1 MKVGAGGLQSQI
13 LYEGLAVLRPD
24 VVAEKELSLARNRT
38 WPEEELVR
46 LVEELNLAAALF
58 NYPYR
63 FRVERDRSGR
73 IGIFRYREGKEEA
86 EEITPEEAKALKE
99 KLQPKGEGLDARA

>member
-1 MKVGAGGLQSQI
+1 MGAGGLQSQI
-13 LYEGLAVLRPD
+13 MYEGLAILRPD
-24 VVAEKELSLARNRT
+24 VAAEKELSLARNRT

-58 NYPYR
+58 NYSHR
-63 FRVERDRSGR
+63 FRAERDKSGR
-73 IGIFRYREGKEEA
+73 VRILRYCEGEEA

-99 KLQPKGEGLDARA
+99 KLQPKREGLDARA